1 MEPSEISEED
11 RLAVE
16 NADLRVQL
24 AVAQRA
30 VAVQTVW
37 AKYGMGPNDSLKG
50 RDIVRP
56 AKLESVPA
64 DQHAGS

>member
-1 MEPSEISEED
+1 MQPTEISEED

-30 VAVQTVW
+30 AAVQAVW
-37 AKYGMGPNDSLKG
+37 ARYGMDANDTING
-50 RDIVRP
+50 RKIVRA

-64 DQHAGS
+64 DEAQGG